1 MQISLENVG
10 KKFNRDWILR
20 KASFTFGDNR
30 SYVIT
35 GPNGSGKSTL
45 LQMISGLLPL
55 TEGTIRYR
63 HAGKDMSSEDIFRQ
77 IAIAAP
83 YLELIEEFTLAE
95 LLHFHRQFKP
105 FRQNISEVDF
115 LELTSL
121 QAARHKPFRHFSSGM
136 KTRVKLGL
144 AFLSDVP
151 LLLLDE
157 PTSNLD
163 LSGITWYQHML
174 RSYATDRLVIIF
186 SNQRY
191 EYEHIPDVL
200 HIRQAQLQLNPTTE

>member
-20 KASFTFGDNR
+20 KASFTFGENR
-30 SYVIT
+30 SYAIT

-63 HAGKDMSSEDIFRQ
+63 HAGQDVSGEDIFRQ

-83 YLELIEEFTLAE
+83 YLELIEEFTLTE
-95 LLHFHRQFKP
+95 LLKFHRQFKP
-105 FRQNISEVDF
+105 LRHNISEGDF

-121 QAARHKPFRHFSSGM
+121 QAARHKPVRHFSSGM

-144 AFLSDVP
+144 AFLSDVL

-163 LSGITWYQHML
+163 LPGIAWYQHML
-174 RSYATDRLVIIF
+174 RSYAADRLVMIF

-200 HIRQAQLQLNPTTE
+200 YIRQAQLQPNPAAV